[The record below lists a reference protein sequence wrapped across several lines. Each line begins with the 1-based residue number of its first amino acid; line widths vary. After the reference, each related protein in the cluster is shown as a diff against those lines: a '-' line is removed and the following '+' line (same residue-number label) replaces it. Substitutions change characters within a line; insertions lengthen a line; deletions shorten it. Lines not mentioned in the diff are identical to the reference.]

1 MSNIRRAIAVV
12 VLVAAGGM
20 AASIA
25 SAGQPPPP
33 GQLDVTV
40 VVGGDAGGSAS
51 DIRVDISRNSGGG
64 VVETGFGSGSFV
76 LDRGAY
82 VIAATP
88 VADGYTIDSIVCA
101 DDRNGN
107 TNGGPNFVINGPG
120 DDEVPYTPAT
130 CVVTATYTAPP
141 PPEPTSQVVRADIVV
156 VNDDGGTANG
166 SEFTIE
172 VFAGNGSL
180 AASGKDPAPNDPST
194 SATFELPLGD
204 GYRFGVSGPD
214 GYTASVVVTPV
225 EVVLGELID
234 GGAAF
239 SLTASLTAAG
249 QITVDDVAAPP
260 EPTVPPTV
268 PPTEPTVPPTEPT
281 VPPTAPPT
289 TDDQA
294 AVPPA
299 APETPAPPVATAAP
313 TIPVTGATDQTLP
326 IALLALGLTM
336 LGTGALVIARRN

>member
-1 MSNIRRAIAVV
+1 MNHLRRAIAVV

-40 VVGGDAGGSAS
+40 VVGGDAGGDPS

-64 VVETGFGSGSFV
+64 VVDTGFGSGSFT

-82 VIAATP
+82 VIAAIP
-88 VADGYTIDSIVCA
+88 VAEGYTIDSIACT

-107 TNGGPNFVINGPG
+107 TNGGPDFVINGPG
-120 DDEVPYTPAT
+120 DDGVPYAPAT

-141 PPEPTSQVVRADIVV
+141 E
-156 VNDDGGTANG
+156 
-166 SEFTIE
+166 
-172 VFAGNGSL
+172 
-180 AASGKDPAPNDPST
+180 
-194 SATFELPLGD
+194 
-204 GYRFGVSGPD
+204 
-214 GYTASVVVTPV
+214 
-225 EVVLGELID
+225 
-234 GGAAF
+234 
-239 SLTASLTAAG
+239 
-249 QITVDDVAAPP
+249 
-260 EPTVPPTV
+260 PTV

-281 VPPTAPPT
+281 VPPTEPPPEPTVPPTEPTVPATTPPT

-326 IALLALGLTM
+326 IALLAFGLTM